1 MIQFAYFFSCP
12 LVASAGGPIDNDIL
26 DNSRCINA
34 PPLSVIRNQRLI
46 EKEEPDMKSGESKTK
61 YILKR
66 DLVGVSSCYRDE
78 ILSTKF
84 YDISVEQESLYAGT
98 LYENFYENFGVHTI
112 SMTNVLIPMIMSSA
126 A

>member
-1 MIQFAYFFSCP
+1 V
-12 LVASAGGPIDNDIL
+12 L
-26 DNSRCINA
+26 
-34 PPLSVIRNQRLI
+34 RNQRLI

-78 ILSTKF
+78 ILSTIF

-98 LYENFYENFGVHTI
+98 LYKKLYENFRCAHLFHDKC
-112 SMTNVLIPMIMSSA
+112 SYSHDNVVGCVTCVSSLSPTSYEMYSFEPECSWRDYEFE
-126 A
+126 